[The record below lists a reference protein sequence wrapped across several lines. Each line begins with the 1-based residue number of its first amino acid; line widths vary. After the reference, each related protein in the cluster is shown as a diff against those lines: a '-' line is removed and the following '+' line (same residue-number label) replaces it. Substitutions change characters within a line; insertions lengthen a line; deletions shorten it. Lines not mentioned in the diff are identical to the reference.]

1 MKTSLLGT
9 ITEEYLRTTAFDC
22 IVVGVHAAALKGAAH
37 WINSLC
43 SGLIE
48 DALESKD
55 LGENPGD
62 TLLLR
67 TGRALASRQ
76 VLLVQLGGSVEMDAA
91 RQRKVIAGAAKALT
105 TTRSARLLWCLTQ
118 SFEQETA
125 VGQSIQ
131 ALAEAAYR
139 FDAFKS
145 EPDPRAIALEE
156 VVLVVADVQVASEDQ
171 ILRRADGISQGVSL
185 CRDLGNLPPNQC
197 TPTHLAKVAEGLA
210 QPQSAR
216 TTVQVLEREDI
227 QALGMNSFLS
237 VARGSVQP
245 PKLIVMERKAGPEGQ
260 APLVLVGKGITFDS
274 GGISIKPGQAMDEM
288 KYDMC
293 GAAAVLGTFKAII
306 EMDLP
311 LNVVGIIPTCEN
323 MPSGEALKPGDI
335 ITSMAGK
342 SIEVLNTDAEG
353 RLILC
358 DALTYAER
366 FEPAAVIDIA
376 TLTGAC
382 VVALGNVH
390 SGLFAREDALAEELI
405 AASQASGDTVWR
417 MPLDGAYNDSL
428 KSNFADLAN
437 IGGREGGAITAA
449 CFLENFTRKY
459 SWAHLDIAGTAW
471 KSGAQ
476 KGATGRPVKLLT
488 EYLVARATAAS

>member
-1 MKTSLLGT
+1 MKTSLLGN
-9 ITEEYLRTTAFDC
+9 ISDEFLRTTQFDC
-22 IVVGVHAAALKGAAH
+22 VVVGVEGSTLNDVANQ
-37 WINSLC
+37 INDLC
-43 SGLIE
+43 SGLLQ
-48 DALESKD
+48 DVLESKD
-55 LGENPGD
+55 LGDKAGD
-62 TLLLR
+62 TVLLR
-67 TGRALASRQ
+67 TGKTLGSRQ
-76 VLLVQLGGSVEMDAA
+76 IMLVQLGVLEEMDAA
-91 RQRKVIAGAAKALT
+91 RQLKIIGAAAKALKA
-105 TTRSARLLWCLTQ
+105 TRCGRLLWGLTQ
-118 SFEQETA
+118 SLGRESA
-125 VGQSIQ
+125 ISQSIH
-131 ALAEAAYR
+131 AVTEAAYR
-139 FDAFKS
+139 FDSFKS
-145 EPDPRAIALEE
+145 ESNPAVVALDEVALLVAPEQVVPRAQVLRQAYAL
-156 VVLVVADVQVASEDQ
+156 
-171 ILRRADGISQGVSL
+171 SQGVSL
-185 CRDLGNLPPNQC
+185 CRDLGNLPPNRC
-197 TPTHLAKVAEGLA
+197 TPTYLAEVAEQLA
-210 QPQSAR
+210 QSVAAK
-216 TTVQVLEREDI
+216 TSVEVLEREDI
-227 QALGMNSFLS
+227 QALGMNSFLC

-245 PKLIVMERKAGPEGQ
+245 PKLIVLQRKAGPQDQ

-293 GAAAVLGTFKAII
+293 GAASVLGTFKAII

-366 FEPAAVIDIA
+366 FEPAAVVDIA

-382 VVALGNVH
+382 VIALGNVH
-390 SGLFAREDALAEELI
+390 SGLFAREDALAAELI
-405 AASQASGDTVWR
+405 AAAQASGDTVWR
-417 MPLDGAYNDSL
+417 MPLDSAYNDSL

-437 IGGREGGAITAA
+437 IGGREAGSITAA

-459 SWAHLDIAGTAW
+459 PWAHLDIAGTAW
-471 KSGAQ
+471 RSGAE

-488 EYLVARATAAS
+488 EYLVARCTTAL